1 MTLTVRRTL
10 VPLAAVVL
18 LALGASVPAT
28 ARPAP
33 ARLVIP
39 RLQLDAPLGTNLDAG
54 PAFYAG
60 SGRPGE
66 PYTIAIA
73 GHRTTHTRPFWSL
86 DLLAKGDRIVIIWEG
101 KQHVYLVT
109 GSRVVVPSDWSIAK
123 EQGRERVIL
132 TTCTPRFSARE
143 RLVVFASP
151 VRGVAQ
157 LPLKA
162 STRNRP

>member
-1 MTLTVRRTL
+1 MRIRPKIRRAL
-10 VPLAAVVL
+10 IPLAVVGL
-18 LALGASVPAT
+18 LALIASGPAAT
-28 ARPAP
+28 AQPP
-33 ARLVIP
+33 SPRLVIP
-39 RLQLDAPLGTNLDAG
+39 RLQLDDPLGTSLDAG

-86 DLLAKGDRIVIIWEG
+86 DLLGKGDRIVIVWNG

-109 GSRVVVPSDWSIAK
+109 GSRVVTPANWSIAK
-123 EQGRERVIL
+123 EQGRERLIL

-143 RLVVFASP
+143 RLVVFANA
-151 VRGVAQ
+151 VVE
-157 LPLKA
+157 
-162 STRNRP
+162 